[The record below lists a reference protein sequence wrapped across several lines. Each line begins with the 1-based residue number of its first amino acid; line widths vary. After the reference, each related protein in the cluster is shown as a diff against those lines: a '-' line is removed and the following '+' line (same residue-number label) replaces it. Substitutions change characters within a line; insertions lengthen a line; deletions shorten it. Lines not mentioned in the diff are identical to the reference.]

1 LLLTFL
7 TDSKDYKFVHVE
19 DNGIV
24 QSYRP
29 RTSFGEHQFFLWI
42 PAQDASIVY
51 IPIVPV
57 RLGDIKVHI
66 FATTLI
72 GRDSATKML
81 HVEADGL
88 PQYRHQ
94 SILLDLSNRAYVF
107 QYMHVNITETPLIPY
122 EEDRY
127 YIFGS
132 NKATIRY
139 PMSSMYDY

>member
-1 LLLTFL
+1 MQAIESYKISIA
-7 TDSKDYKFVHVE
+7 DSREYKFVHVE

-24 QSYRP
+24 QSYNP
-29 RTSFGEHQFFLWI
+29 RTSFGEHQFFIWI
-42 PAQDASIVY
+42 PAQDAAIVY
-51 IPIVPV
+51 LPIVPV
-57 RLGDIKVHI
+57 KLGDMKVRI
-66 FATTLI
+66 RVTTLI
-72 GRDSATKML
+72 GSDYAERTV

-94 SILLDLSNRAYVF
+94 SILLDLTNRAYVF

-132 NKATIRY
+132 NKATIR
-139 PMSSMYDY
+139 

>member
-1 LLLTFL
+1 M
-7 TDSKDYKFVHVE
+7 
-19 DNGIV
+19 
-24 QSYRP
+24 
-29 RTSFGEHQFFLWI
+29 
-42 PAQDASIVY
+42 
-51 IPIVPV
+51 PV
-57 RLGDIKVHI
+57 RLGEIKVHI
-66 FATTLI
+66 YAVTLL
-72 GRDSATKML
+72 GRDSATKTL

-94 SILLDLSNRAYVF
+94 SVLLDLSNRAYVF

-139 PMSSMYDY
+139 SYCLLG

>member
-1 LLLTFL
+1 M
-7 TDSKDYKFVHVE
+7 E

-24 QSYRP
+24 QSYKP
-29 RTSFGEHQFFLWI
+29 RTSFGEHQFFVWI
-42 PAQDASIVY
+42 GAQDAAIVY
-51 IPIVPV
+51 LPIVPV
-57 RLGDIKVHI
+57 RLGEITVRIH
-66 FATTLI
+66 ATTLI
-72 GRDSATKML
+72 GSDHAERKVL
-81 HVEADGL
+81 VEADGL

-94 SILLDLSNRAYVF
+94 SILLDLSNRAYIF

-139 PMSSMYDY
+139 KSRLNFQLRSCGTSFFFYFFI

>member
-1 LLLTFL
+1 M
-7 TDSKDYKFVHVE
+7 HVE
-19 DNGIV
+19 DNGIA
-24 QSYRP
+24 QSYSP

-51 IPIVPV
+51 IPIVPI

-66 FATTLI
+66 SATTLI
-72 GRDSATKML
+72 GQDSATRTL

-94 SILLDLSNRAYVF
+94 SILLDLSNRAYVV

-132 NKATIRY
+132 NEATIRY
-139 PMSSMYDY
+139 HLNSKLIYR